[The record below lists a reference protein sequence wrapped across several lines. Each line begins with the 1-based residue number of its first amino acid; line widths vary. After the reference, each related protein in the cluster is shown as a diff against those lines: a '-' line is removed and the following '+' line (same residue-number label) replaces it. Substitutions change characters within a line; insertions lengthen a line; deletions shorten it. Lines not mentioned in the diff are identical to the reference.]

1 MTSADASAS
10 PTTFLNPPAVLPNI
24 ERLTQ
29 YRHGKSAAEVARE
42 LGITGMIKLASNEN
56 SLGPSPKAI
65 EAMHMFALRMN
76 QYPDAG
82 TYDLRM
88 ALAELLNVSP
98 DGLVFGNGS
107 DDVIHLLGITFLG
120 ECDEVVQ
127 AHPSFVRYEAA
138 ATLNN
143 CRCHLVPLTADWVH
157 DLDAMAAQ
165 VNERTRIVFITNPNN
180 PTGTIV
186 GAEALDRFLERM
198 PERVITVID
207 EAYYEY
213 AATSTDYPNC
223 MPYVRNNRN
232 VVILRTFSKAY
243 GLAGLRIGYG
253 VMRPE
258 IAGWL
263 NRTREPFNV
272 NAMAQAAAIAALDDQ
287 QHVDRSAHMNEAG
300 KRTIYAALESLGL
313 DYAPTYG
320 NFIWLDTGVD
330 CRIVYDRLLHK
341 GVIVRTGD
349 IFGSPTHLRVTIGTA
364 EENEKLVGALRDVIG
379 TVQA

>member
-1 MTSADASAS
+1 LKAT
-10 PTTFLNPPAVLPNI
+10 PTITPPPEVSPNI
-24 ERLTQ
+24 ERLTP
-29 YRHGKSAAEVARE
+29 YRHGKSVAEVSRE

-65 EAMHMFALRMN
+65 EAMKSFALSMH

-82 TYDLRM
+82 TYDLRVE
-88 ALAELLNVSP
+88 LAARLNVSP
-98 DGLVFGNGS
+98 EGLLFGNGS

-120 ECDEVVQ
+120 ECDEVIQ

-143 CRCHLVPLTADWVH
+143 CRCHLTPLTSDWVH
-157 DLDAMAAQ
+157 DLDAMAAR

-186 GAEALDRFLERM
+186 GAKALDLFLERM

-213 AATSTDYPNC
+213 AANDPGYPDC
-223 MPYVRNNRN
+223 LPYVRDNRN
-232 VVILRTFSKAY
+232 VVLLRTFSKAY

-272 NAMAQAAAIAALDDQ
+272 NAMAQAAAIAALDDE
-287 QHVDRSAHMNEAG
+287 QHVERSVAMNEAG
-300 KRTIYAALESLGL
+300 KEQIYAALESLGL
-313 DYAPTYG
+313 AYTPTYG
-320 NFIWLDTGVD
+320 NFVWFDTGKD
-330 CRIVYDRLLHK
+330 CRVVYDRLLHK

-349 IFGSPTHLRVTIGTA
+349 IFGSPTHLRVTIGAA
-364 EENEKLVGALRDVIG
+364 EENAKLVGAVKEVVG
-379 TVQA
+379 